1 MDVTQ
6 KVDVEF
12 TSRSNFQFTSKRVIS
27 YSVFLESKSIYIY
40 NKYYV
45 TKSKKESFENFFS
58 ARCPNSYSNAPWEEF
73 WTISVTI

>member
-27 YSVFLESKSIYIY
+27 YSVFLESKNIYIY

-45 TKSKKESFENFFS
+45 TKSKEESFGNFFS
-58 ARCPNSYSNAPWEEF
+58 ARCPNSYSNALWKGIWAVP
-73 WTISVTI
+73 VTI

>member
-12 TSRSNFQFTSKRVIS
+12 TSKPNFQFTSKRVIS
-27 YSVFLESKSIYIY
+27 YSVFLETKSIYIY

-45 TKSKKESFENFFS
+45 TKSKKESFGNFFS
-58 ARCPNSYSNAPWEEF
+58 ARCPNSYSNALSKGF
-73 WTISVTI
+73 WTIPVTI